1 MQQTEPKLLIATRVF
16 GANGQPWMWRQAT
29 GLRGFR
35 KALICWER
43 QNAATQATT
52 GILEHVLSGS
62 AAPYDDRGRWL
73 YRLRAI
79 VNGSFYAAIGKE
91 RSRLEALFRDQR
103 PDVLLCNFGDIAM
116 RLLPTAR
123 KAGVPLVAYF
133 HGDFSYLWNRWYRWS
148 LHRSLKDFAAIVV
161 VTDAEKQWLRQRNVP
176 AEKIHFIPCGAP
188 TKLFQPQSEYRD
200 DKVRFVMVSR
210 LSDVKGCDVSIDAF
224 SRVARSS
231 PNVLLDIYGDGP
243 LRADLEMMVHTLGIA
258 DKVKFHG
265 YVDEASL
272 AKRLPHYD
280 VFIQH
285 SRIKEGSPVSIV
297 EAMACALPVVAT
309 PIGGIPDQI
318 DPGRTGYLVP
328 IGDVDG
334 MAAAMAQLAS
344 DPKLRARLGR
354 EARAEA
360 VARHDCETLTAQLG
374 NLLMTTANA
383 HKQRM

>member
-1 MQQTEPKLLIATRVF
+1 
-16 GANGQPWMWRQAT
+16 
-29 GLRGFR
+29 
-35 KALICWER
+35 
-43 QNAATQATT
+43 
-52 GILEHVLSGS
+52 
-62 AAPYDDRGRWL
+62 
-73 YRLRAI
+73 
-79 VNGSFYAAIGKE
+79 
-91 RSRLEALFRDQR
+91 
-103 PDVLLCNFGDIAM
+103 
-116 RLLPTAR
+116 
-123 KAGVPLVAYF
+123 
-133 HGDFSYLWNRWYRWS
+133 
-148 LHRSLKDFAAIVV
+148 
-161 VTDAEKQWLRQRNVP
+161 
-176 AEKIHFIPCGAP
+176 
-188 TKLFQPQSEYRD
+188 
-200 DKVRFVMVSR
+200 
-210 LSDVKGCDVSIDAF
+210 
-224 SRVARSS
+224 
-231 PNVLLDIYGDGP
+231 
-243 LRADLEMMVHTLGIA
+243 LGIA